1 MNNTQGVQDVS
12 LPESIKNALELA
24 QNRISLL
31 NGDEDRLRK
40 LKVSLEVEVSAL
52 DELKKIK
59 DAENKTLDNDKIDK
73 SNQIGVLEGRIFKL
87 KEEQGKLVAE
97 NNSLKLEKQSLIDEK
112 AREQKDLDSIKED
125 IKNKQTTSSELDLE
139 VAKKTAKIKTFV
151 NSINNLI

>member
-59 DAENKTLDNDKIDK
+59 VAENQSLDNDKTDK
-73 SNQIGVLEGRIFKL
+73 ANQIGVLEGSIFKF
-87 KEEQGKLVAE
+87 KEEQAKLVTE
-97 NNSLKLEKQSLIDEK
+97 INSLKIEKQTLIDDK
-112 AREQKDLDSIKED
+112 AKEQKAIDSIKED
-125 IKNKQTTSSELDLE
+125 IKNKQTASGELDLE
-139 VAKKTAKIKTFV
+139 IAKKTAKIKTFV